1 MDGKNAL
8 LAFGALSQPT
18 RLAVFRLLMA
28 HEPEGLPAG
37 EVARRLDVPQN
48 TMSTHLAVL
57 TRADLIA
64 PERRSRSIIYRAR
77 TQSVAA
83 LAEFLLHDCCGGNPS
98 VCSELATTVSS
109 PCSTDIPST
118 DEARHG

>member
-1 MDGKNAL
+1 MEEKHAL
-8 LAFGALSQPT
+8 LAFAALAQST

-48 TMSTHLAVL
+48 TLSTHLAVL

-64 PERRSRSIIYRAR
+64 AERRSRSIIYRAR
-77 TQSVAA
+77 TESIAA
-83 LAEFLLHDCCGGNPS
+83 LADFLLRDCCGGNPQA
-98 VCSELATTVSS
+98 CAQLTTMV
-109 PCSTDIPST
+109 PST
-118 DEARHG
+118 CATEPRSIEEARHG

>member
-1 MDGKNAL
+1 MEEKNAL
-8 LAFGALSQPT
+8 LAFAALAQPT

-48 TMSTHLAVL
+48 TLSTHLAVL

-64 PERRSRSIIYRAR
+64 AERRSRSIIYRAR
-77 TQSVAA
+77 TESVAA
-83 LAEFLLHDCCGGNPS
+83 LADFLLRDCCGGNPR
-98 VCSELATTVSS
+98 VCVELTTMAPSI
-109 PCSTDIPST
+109 CSTASPSREET
-118 DEARHG
+118 SHG